1 VDAEQVKFKLKDMI
15 IIMATI
21 IVTLMI
27 IAMVITNTVMITIIM
42 NIASRAKIYIMGQ
55 VQHMHMRQV

>member
-1 VDAEQVKFKLKDMI
+1 VDAEQVKFKLKGMT
-15 IIMATI
+15 IIMDML
-21 IVTLMI
+21 IVTLMMI
-27 IAMVITNTVMITIIM
+27 VITNTVMITIIM